1 MAACSSALEL
11 VRSGFADDVVIAVEV
26 DASTTVPVL
35 TDGAFSA
42 GTRTYGSRS
51 TALSPPAPSTSCH
64 PTDPPSSG

>member
-42 GTRTYGSRS
+42 GTRTYGSPLDGAVHTGS
-51 TALSPPAPSTSCH
+51 ATSCH